1 MKAEA
6 ATMPLFLVIPLV
18 LYGCAPSGE
27 DTKKTDGNT
36 ATVTSSSQPESV
48 PRGSADPDMSVEVYD
63 LDKAYNGTTFFADIL
78 DPVNY
83 RIIEVN
89 TLGEVVC
96 ECKVPPEWQR
106 LWR

>member
-1 MKAEA
+1 
-6 ATMPLFLVIPLV
+6 
-18 LYGCAPSGE
+18 
-27 DTKKTDGNT
+27 
-36 ATVTSSSQPESV
+36 
-48 PRGSADPDMSVEVYD
+48 MSVEVYD

-78 DPVNY
+78 DPVNH

-106 LWR
+106 LWL